1 MNIIFKKIN
10 PVFLVLVLMPFL
22 WMALFGLSQ
31 MSANMNG
38 EMINCPFSDHSMSIC
53 KMNPL
58 EHIQEWQSMF
68 TTLPVKD
75 AVSVLSLLL
84 VIIALTTLSFW
95 SRYSILIYAYCTY
108 SDFYIKRNF
117 IYPIRSK
124 KLFLREYL
132 TPNFFN

>member
-10 PVFLVLVLMPFL
+10 PVFLALVLMPFL

-75 AVSVLSLLL
+75 TISILSLIL
-84 VIIALTTLSFW
+84 IIISLNTLSFL
-95 SRYSILIYAYCTY
+95 SRFSIPDIQKLYARLLYKKKFHIPNPLKEAF
-108 SDFYIKRNF
+108 SQGILN
-117 IYPIRSK
+117 P
-124 KLFLREYL
+124 KLF
-132 TPNFFN
+132 

>member
-10 PVFLVLVLMPFL
+10 PVFLALVLMPFL

-75 AVSVLSLLL
+75 TISILSLIL
-84 VIIALTTLSFW
+84 IIISLNTLSFL
-95 SRYSILIYAYCTY
+95 SRFSIP
-108 SDFYIKRNF
+108 D
-117 IYPIRSK
+117 IRYLHTRHLYKKKFHIPNPLDEAFSQGILNP
-124 KLFLREYL
+124 KLF
-132 TPNFFN
+132 